1 MNSKTT
7 INLTDKER
15 LYEGNRH
22 KFAII
27 IIIFEIIITILF
39 GLFVRMKP
47 HTDINSNQSYYPMYQ
62 DVNVM
67 ILIGFGFLMTYIKK
81 HAWSALVYTFFINA
95 IIVQL
100 YILLADFWGKVFHG
114 HWDYKIYLGE
124 KDFTAASY
132 SVAAVL
138 ISFGALLGK
147 IGPL

>member
-1 MNSKTT
+1 MYG
-7 INLTDKER
+7 I
-15 LYEGNRH
+15 
-22 KFAII
+22 
-27 IIIFEIIITILF
+27 
-39 GLFVRMKP
+39 FVRMRT
-47 HTDINSNQSYYPMYQ
+47 HTDINTNQSYYPMYQ

-67 ILIGFGFLMTYIKK
+67 MLIGFGFLMTYIKK

-95 IIVQL
+95 IIVQR
-100 YILLADFWGKVFHG
+100 YILLSDFWGQIFHG
-114 HWDYKIYLGE
+114 HWEDKIYLGE